1 MFLGLANFYRRFIR
15 DFSKMATP
23 LTWLLKKESLAGK
36 FVWNGKSQQA
46 LDQLR
51 QAFTTAP
58 ILHHFDETK
67 PVVLE
72 ADASD
77 LALGAVVSQYGD
89 DGLLH
94 PVAYYSR
101 KFGPA
106 ELNYEIYD
114 KELLAIVASLEHYRH
129 MFEGLGQQITIYS
142 DHHNLLWFTETKIYN
157 RRQARWAEKLS
168 KYDFVIHFRPGTQ
181 GGKPDALSRRPD
193 YVSENSSHEPSPVL
207 KPRQVAQVNATEI
220 EPGDNLGN
228 ADLRRS
234 ILDALQKDPVAKAQL
249 DCLVEG
255 FTEEAGLLV
264 KDGLVYVLQDEGI
277 KLRILEG
284 CHDGKTAGHLGQEK
298 TLELVS
304 RDYFWP
310 GMRRFINE
318 YVSTCDTC
326 ARNKAPRHRRHGQ
339 LRPLPIPSGPWRSV
353 SMDVIVELP
362 PSSSYDAIY
371 VCVDRFN
378 KMAHFC
384 PTNSNITA

>member
-1 MFLGLANFYRRFIR
+1 
-15 DFSKMATP
+15 MATP
-23 LTWLLKKESLAGK
+23 LTRLLKKESLAGK

-46 LDQLR
+46 FDQLR

-67 PVVLE
+67 PVILE

-77 LALGAVVSQYGD
+77 LALGAVDSQYGD

-94 PVAYYSR
+94 QVAYYSR

-106 ELNYEIYD
+106 QLNYEIYD

-157 RRQARWAEKLS
+157 RRQAHWAEKLS

-193 YVSENSSHEPSPVL
+193 YVSENSSREPSPIL
-207 KPRQVAQVNATEI
+207 KPRQFAQVNATEI
-220 EPGDNLGN
+220 EPGDTLGN

-249 DCLVEG
+249 DCLVGG

-264 KDGLVYVLQDEGI
+264 KDGLVYVPQDEGI

-284 CHDGKTAGHLGQEK
+284 FTMGRQRGTWGK
-298 TLELVS
+298 
-304 RDYFWP
+304 
-310 GMRRFINE
+310 RRRWSLCRGTTF
-318 YVSTCDTC
+318 
-326 ARNKAPRHRRHGQ
+326 
-339 LRPLPIPSGPWRSV
+339 GP
-353 SMDVIVELP
+353 E
-362 PSSSYDAIY
+362 
-371 VCVDRFN
+371 
-378 KMAHFC
+378 
-384 PTNSNITA
+384 